1 MQSVPPLSETFK
13 MAGMKVPKMLGTDI
27 ADDASGKPADG
38 GQ

>member
-27 ADDASGKPADG
+27 EDGSADKTVNK
-38 GQ
+38 